1 MSSRRRYEL
10 ARRLAAGGTGEV
22 WEARALDG
30 PHAGRDVALKRA
42 IAALRDDPA
51 VRRMLRDEARLLVT
65 LEHPSIVRA
74 LDFGTID
81 GVEHVAYELVR
92 GIDAARAASV
102 AAGARGGRGRFAE
115 DVGLFVVEQVA
126 HALDHAHSR
135 SGPDGRS
142 LGIVHRDV
150 CPANILVSW
159 EGRVLLADFGI
170 ARGAHRTDRTITGH
184 VKGTSGY
191 IAPEQI
197 LGDATTQAVD
207 VYALGA
213 TLHALLAGEPP
224 LTSWRATSA
233 YVGGGALPIAS
244 SIASDVAELIASCC
258 DVDAARRPSAAEV
271 ARASRA
277 LRRGGDGAD
286 LLTHAFESIRQ
297 AVERRGPLDD
307 LLAGV
312 VDERTTLT
320 LESEL
325 EPEER
330 S

>member
-1 MSSRRRYEL
+1 M
-10 ARRLAAGGTGEV
+10 
-22 WEARALDG
+22 LDG

-102 AAGARGGRGRFAE
+102 SAGRFAD
-115 DVGLFVVEQVA
+115 DVGLFIVEQVA

-207 VYALGA
+207 VYALGS
-213 TLHALLAGEPP
+213 TLHALLAGAPP

-233 YVGGGALPIAS
+233 YVGGGALPIAA
-244 SIASDVAELIASCC
+244 SIGRDVAELIARCC

-271 ARASRA
+271 AGASRA

-286 LLTHAFESIRQ
+286 LLAHTFETIRE

-312 VDERTTLT
+312 FDERTTLT